1 VREDCKAVMEAMLEL
16 KLVPQVIVERVE
28 GMREERGQWAKE
40 RWVKGG
46 GDGEERGRVGRV
58 GGREE

>member
-1 VREDCKAVMEAMLEL
+1 MEAMLEL

-46 GDGEERGRVGRV
+46 GEEEKGEKGEKGEGKN
-58 GGREE
+58 ED